1 MGLHTTMPRK
11 QKNVSMNFCVLTQNI
26 NPGESEE
33 EDRMKTIQKL
43 SEFAEKMKKSLLS
56 NQDVTEF
63 KKLVTEE
70 EKRKVDIMKCRLY
83 SDLPTTSISV
93 TVCKML
99 PSCPLRKT

>member
-11 QKNVSMNFCVLTQNI
+11 QKNVSMNFFVLTQNI

-63 KKLVTEE
+63 KKLLTEE
-70 EKRKVDIMKCRLY
+70 EKRKVDIMKCR
-83 SDLPTTSISV
+83 IN
-93 TVCKML
+93 
-99 PSCPLRKT
+99 R